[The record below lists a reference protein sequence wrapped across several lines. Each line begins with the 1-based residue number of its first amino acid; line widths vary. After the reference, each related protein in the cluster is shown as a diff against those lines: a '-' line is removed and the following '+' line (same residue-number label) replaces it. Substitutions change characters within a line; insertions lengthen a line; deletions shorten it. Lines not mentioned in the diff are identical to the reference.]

1 TPTSSGASG
10 SSPGRTADSAR
21 SPGPRASIR
30 GSLSRS
36 FVRSWR
42 ARSAPPDASG
52 AARRVALTVNQPY
65 ITLGIRAK
73 RLSSAYLCS
82 PARGRDARVRRR
94 AMIKPPL
101 LLTWPLA
108 AAVGAAVAAPA
119 YAQPAVEEVV
129 VTGRRLEETIP
140 PELDRFG
147 NRLESV
153 DRASI
158 DLGGFNDLSQ
168 TLQMQVP
175 AFYVAPKNGPFD
187 YMNCSLQ
194 GSRCEDVLFLVD
206 GVRIA
211 NRLYN
216 TTTPLDT
223 IPAHTI
229 DRIEVLYG

>member
-1 TPTSSGASG
+1 GDGLWSRYLSQSGG
-10 SSPGRTADSAR
+10 
-21 SPGPRASIR
+21 
-30 GSLSRS
+30 
-36 FVRSWR
+36 V
-42 ARSAPPDASG
+42 
-52 AARRVALTVNQPY
+52 
-65 ITLGIRAK
+65 
-73 RLSSAYLCS
+73 
-82 PARGRDARVRRR
+82 VRRSR
-94 AMIKPPL
+94 RSAMIKPPCFRL
-101 LLTWPLA
+101 WPLA
-108 AAVGAAVAAPA
+108 AAVGVAVSAPA
-119 YAQPAVEEVV
+119 FAQSAVEEVV

-140 PELDRFG
+140 QELERFG
-147 NRLESV
+147 NRLETV
-153 DRASI
+153 DRAAI

-229 DRIEVLYG
+229 DRIEVLYGGQGIFYGTQSIAGVVNIVTSSFTGEPGGSVDVGFDEHDGTHVSADYRAGFAGHNFVLFGSRDESDGFQP